1 MAATSGVQNN
11 MLADMLTAEQTFRE
25 MAEKKARALTAIL
38 TEVAYRTDGAKLEA
52 MRQKDPTAPGGWKP
66 DDWRVFFSGAA
77 QQASGWGDA
86 HYTVTARLEREVALL
101 KQERAATAKAVALLP
116 REVATPPSPAATQ
129 HRVIVETP
137 HYDIPRIPAAYA
149 GRFKIPVGVSKA
161 DADLNLYRRV
171 SALKLLA
178 GGLSVQVE
186 IGNLLGAESGV
197 QGRSGSIRRVLDAL
211 DTSGLIVRQTLAMN
225 ISGNAPTRLV
235 VARLSAE
242 GATLCGIWDWPV
254 VESEWERLLRLHEG
268 EKQEEHTL
276 AILLTATSARTRGM
290 SVNILPEVEGNA
302 RPDMLL
308 TEPDG
313 AKYVEVETGTRLH
326 EENAKWRMNAALN
339 GGTIALVA
347 RNVAERKQLISDCRN
362 IGSGQATDVE
372 TLIATKFTEIP
383 PSTPL
388 WAETW

>member
-1 MAATSGVQNN
+1 
-11 MLADMLTAEQTFRE
+11 
-25 MAEKKARALTAIL
+25 
-38 TEVAYRTDGAKLEA
+38 
-52 MRQKDPTAPGGWKP
+52 
-66 DDWRVFFSGAA
+66 
-77 QQASGWGDA
+77 
-86 HYTVTARLEREVALL
+86 
-101 KQERAATAKAVALLP
+101 
-116 REVATPPSPAATQ
+116 
-129 HRVIVETP
+129 
-137 HYDIPRIPAAYA
+137 
-149 GRFKIPVGVSKA
+149 
-161 DADLNLYRRV
+161 
-171 SALKLLA
+171 
-178 GGLSVQVE
+178 
-186 IGNLLGAESGV
+186 
-197 QGRSGSIRRVLDAL
+197 
-211 DTSGLIVRQTLAMN
+211 
-225 ISGNAPTRLV
+225 
-235 VARLSAE
+235 
-242 GATLCGIWDWPV
+242 
-254 VESEWERLLRLHEG
+254 
-268 EKQEEHTL
+268 
-276 AILLTATSARTRGM
+276 M